1 MKKCVSIMIAIML
14 LVVLAACGNNASDS
28 SGNDSAGQKK
38 QQAQAGAFPLSITD
52 KTGTEVKLE
61 KKPERIVSVMPSA
74 TEIAYAVGAGDK
86 VVGVSN
92 YDNYPEEVKTKEK
105 VGDLKVNI
113 EKVVSLEPDLILAD
127 TGNGEAIEALRKTG
141 LPVVVMGAKT
151 FDEIYD
157 SIEMIGKVTG
167 NEVKAAEVIK
177 RMKDDVREVQ
187 EKVKN
192 IPVDKR
198 PNVWIE
204 VDPSL
209 FTAGKGTFMHDMVT
223 MAGGNNIAADLDGWK
238 QLSEEKVLQRNPDV
252 ILNTY
257 GYYNKDASVKIKQRP
272 KWQQVKAVRNGQVYS
287 LDSDVVNRPAPR
299 ITQGLKEIA
308 QYLHPEL
315 FHK

>member
-1 MKKCVSIMIAIML
+1 MKKYVSIMIAIML